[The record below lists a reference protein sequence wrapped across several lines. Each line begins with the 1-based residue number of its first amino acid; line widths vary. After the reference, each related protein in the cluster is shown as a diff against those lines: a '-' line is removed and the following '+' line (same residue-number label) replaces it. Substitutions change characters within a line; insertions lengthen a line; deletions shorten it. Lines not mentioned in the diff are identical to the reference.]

1 MPLLDASQAGNM
13 CCCHKQ
19 GLCQTTVSLKQQHD
33 GSRHLVGFPQSKQH
47 LLSAAGNAA
56 KHKQILHPGDLLQDT
71 SYWLK
76 EHSWAKNVGLDELTI
91 TDS

>member
-1 MPLLDASQAGNM
+1 MPLLEASQAGNM

-19 GLCQTTVSLKQQHD
+19 GLSKTTVSPKQQHNS
-33 GSRHLVGFPQSKQH
+33 SRHLVNVPQSRQH

-56 KHKQILHPGDLLQDT
+56 THKQILHPGDLLQDT